1 MRTLKHGL
9 AATLLFLSPFVQA
22 DNVQADNSQAN
33 GLSDQ
38 LTSFFAQQLA
48 GFSDDVT
55 VIVRT
60 PPNMY
65 PSCDQ
70 PSFSVTGSA
79 KLWGNVNVLARCA
92 NEKRYL
98 QVAVQATGNY
108 VVAAQPIARGS
119 VLQTGSVTLK
129 RGRLDQ
135 LPPRTML
142 DINQA
147 QDAVSLRDV
156 APGQAI
162 QLSMLRQ
169 AWRVKAGQRVMVVA
183 NGDGFSVNSEG
194 QALNNAAVAQNA
206 RVRMSS
212 GQVVSGT
219 VDTDGNILINL

>member
-1 MRTLKHGL
+1 MRTIKRGL
-9 AATLLFLSPFVQA
+9 AATLLLLSPLAQA
-22 DNVQADNSQAN
+22 ENLQA
-33 GLSDQ
+33 Q
-38 LTSFFAQQLA
+38 LTTFFAQQLT
-48 GFSDDVT
+48 GFSDEVSVT
-55 VIVRT
+55 VRT
-60 PPNMY
+60 PPNLY
-65 PSCDQ
+65 PSCEQ
-70 PSFSVTGSA
+70 PSFTVTGTT

-108 VVAAQPIARGS
+108 VVAAQSIARGTI
-119 VLQTGSVTLK
+119 LQPGSVALK

-147 QDAVSLRDV
+147 HDSVSLRDL
-156 APGQAI
+156 APGQAV

-169 AWRVKAGQRVMVVA
+169 AWRVKAGQRVMVIA
-183 NGDGFSVNSEG
+183 NGDGFSVNGEG
-194 QALNNAAVAQNA
+194 KALNNAAVAQNA

-219 VDTDGNILINL
+219 VGSDGNILINL

>member
-1 MRTLKHGL
+1 MRTIKRGL
-9 AATLLFLSPFVQA
+9 AATLLLLSPLAQA
-22 DNVQADNSQAN
+22 ENLQA
-33 GLSDQ
+33 Q
-38 LTSFFAQQLA
+38 LTTFFAQQLA
-48 GFSDDVT
+48 GFSDEVSVT
-55 VIVRT
+55 VRT
-60 PPNMY
+60 PPNLY
-65 PSCDQ
+65 PSCEQ
-70 PSFSVTGSA
+70 PSFTVTGTT

-108 VVAAQPIARGS
+108 VVAAAPIARGS
-119 VLQTGSVTLK
+119 VLQASSVTLK

-147 QDAVSLRDV
+147 QDAVSLRDM

-162 QLSMLRQ
+162 QLSMLRK
-169 AWRVKAGQRVMVVA
+169 AWRVKAGQQVMVIA
-183 NGDGFSVNSEG
+183 NGDGFSINSEG
-194 QALNNAAVAQNA
+194 KALNNAAVAQNA

-219 VDTDGNILINL
+219 VDSDGNILINL

>member
-1 MRTLKHGL
+1 MQTLKRGL
-9 AATLLFLSPFVQA
+9 VATLLLLSPLAQA
-22 DNVQADNSQAN
+22 EGIQDR
-33 GLSDQ
+33 
-38 LTSFFAQQLA
+38 LTAFFAEKLA

-55 VIVRT
+55 VTVRT
-60 PPNMY
+60 PPNLY
-65 PSCDQ
+65 PTCDQ
-70 PSFSVTGSA
+70 PSFSVVGFT

-108 VVAAQPIARGS
+108 VVAAVPIARGS
-119 VLQTGSVTLK
+119 LLQANSVTLK

-142 DINQA
+142 EMNQA

-156 APGQAI
+156 APGQPI
-162 QLSMLRQ
+162 QLSML
-169 AWRVKAGQRVMVVA
+169 MVVA
-183 NGDGFSVNSEG
+183 NGDGFSINSEG
-194 QALNNAAVAQNA
+194 KALNNAAVAQNA

-219 VDTDGNILINL
+219 VDSDGNILINL

>member
-1 MRTLKHGL
+1 MRTLRHGL
-9 AATLLFLSPFVQA
+9 AATLLLLSPFVQA
-22 DNVQADNSQAN
+22 DNPQAT

-60 PPNMY
+60 PPNLY

-119 VLQTGSVTLK
+119 VLQAGSVTLK

>member
-1 MRTLKHGL
+1 MRTIKRGL
-9 AATLLFLSPFVQA
+9 AATLLLLSPLAQA
-22 DNVQADNSQAN
+22 D
-33 GLSDQ
+33 GLQ
-38 LTSFFAQQLA
+38 EKLTTFFAQQLA
-48 GFSDDVT
+48 GFSDDVKVT
-55 VIVRT
+55 VRT
-60 PPNMY
+60 PSNLY
-65 PSCDQ
+65 PSCEQ
-70 PSFSVTGSA
+70 PSFTVTGTT

-108 VVAAQPIARGS
+108 VVAAVPVARGS
-119 VLQTGSVTLK
+119 VLQSNSVTLK

-147 QDAVSLRDV
+147 QNAVSLRDV

-169 AWRVKAGQRVMVVA
+169 AWRVKAGQQVMVVA
-183 NGDGFSVNSEG
+183 NGEGFSINGEG
-194 QALNNAAVAQNA
+194 KALNNAAVAQNA

-219 VDTDGNILINL
+219 VSADGNILINL

>member
-1 MRTLKHGL
+1 MRTIKRGL
-9 AATLLFLSPFVQA
+9 AATLLLLSPLAQA
-22 DNVQADNSQAN
+22 ENLQA
-33 GLSDQ
+33 Q
-38 LTSFFAQQLA
+38 LTTFFAQQLA
-48 GFSDDVT
+48 GFSDEVSVT
-55 VIVRT
+55 VRT
-60 PPNMY
+60 PPNLY
-65 PSCDQ
+65 PTCEQ
-70 PSFSVTGSA
+70 PSFTVTGTT

-108 VVAAQPIARGS
+108 VVAAAPIARSS
-119 VLQTGSVTLK
+119 VLQASSVTLK

-147 QDAVSLRDV
+147 QDAVSLRDM

-162 QLSMLRQ
+162 QLSMLRK
-169 AWRVKAGQRVMVVA
+169 AWRVKAGQQVMVVA
-183 NGDGFSVNSEG
+183 NGDGFSINSEG
-194 QALNNAAVAQNA
+194 KALNNAAVAQNA

-219 VDTDGNILINL
+219 VDSDGNILINL

>member
-1 MRTLKHGL
+1 MRTIKRGL
-9 AATLLFLSPFVQA
+9 AATLLLLSPLAQA
-22 DNVQADNSQAN
+22 ENLQA
-33 GLSDQ
+33 Q
-38 LTSFFAQQLA
+38 LTTFFAQQLA
-48 GFSDDVT
+48 GFSDEVSVT
-55 VIVRT
+55 VRT
-60 PPNMY
+60 PPNLY
-65 PSCDQ
+65 PTCEQ
-70 PSFSVTGSA
+70 PSFTVTGTT

-108 VVAAQPIARGS
+108 VVAAAPIARGS
-119 VLQTGSVTLK
+119 VLQASSVTLK

-147 QDAVSLRDV
+147 QDAVSLRDM

-162 QLSMLRQ
+162 QLSMLRK
-169 AWRVKAGQRVMVVA
+169 AWRVKAGQQVMVVA
-183 NGDGFSVNSEG
+183 NGDGFSINSEG
-194 QALNNAAVAQNA
+194 KALNNAAVAQNA

-219 VDTDGNILINL
+219 VDSDGNILINL

>member
-1 MRTLKHGL
+1 MRTLKSAL
-9 AATLLFLSPFVQA
+9 AATLLLLSPLVQA
-22 DNVQADNSQAN
+22 E
-33 GLSDQ
+33 GLQGQ
-38 LTSFFAQQLA
+38 LTAFFAQQLA
-48 GFSDDVT
+48 GFSDEVSVT
-55 VIVRT
+55 VRT
-60 PPNMY
+60 PPNLF
-65 PSCDQ
+65 PSCEQ

-79 KLWGNVNVLARCA
+79 KLWGNVNVLARCPG
-92 NEKRYL
+92 EKRYL

-108 VVAAQPIARGS
+108 VVAAQPIVRGS
-119 VLQTGSVTLK
+119 QLQANSVTLK

-147 QDAVSLRDV
+147 QDAISLRDV
-156 APGQAI
+156 APGQPI

-169 AWRVKAGQRVMVVA
+169 AWRVKAGQQVMVVA
-183 NGDGFSVNSEG
+183 SGDGFSINSEG
-194 QALNNAAVAQNA
+194 KALNNAAVAQNA

>member
-1 MRTLKHGL
+1 MRTIKRSL
-9 AATLLFLSPFVQA
+9 AATLLLLSPLAQA
-22 DNVQADNSQAN
+22 ENLQA
-33 GLSDQ
+33 Q
-38 LTSFFAQQLA
+38 LTTFFAQQLA
-48 GFSDDVT
+48 GFSDEVSVT
-55 VIVRT
+55 VRT
-60 PPNMY
+60 PPNLY
-65 PSCDQ
+65 PSCEQ
-70 PSFSVTGSA
+70 PSFTVTGTT

-108 VVAAQPIARGS
+108 VVAAAPIARGS
-119 VLQTGSVTLK
+119 VLQASSVTLK

-147 QDAVSLRDV
+147 QDAVSLRDM

-162 QLSMLRQ
+162 QLSMLRK
-169 AWRVKAGQRVMVVA
+169 AWRVKAGQQVMVVA
-183 NGDGFSVNSEG
+183 NGDGFSINSEG
-194 QALNNAAVAQNA
+194 KALNNAAVAQNA

-219 VDTDGNILINL
+219 VDSDGNILINL

>member
-1 MRTLKHGL
+1 MRTIKRGL
-9 AATLLFLSPFVQA
+9 AATLLLLSPLAQA
-22 DNVQADNSQAN
+22 ENLQT
-33 GLSDQ
+33 Q
-38 LTSFFAQQLA
+38 LTTFFAQQLA
-48 GFSDDVT
+48 GFSDEVSVT
-55 VIVRT
+55 VRT
-60 PPNMY
+60 PPNLY
-65 PSCDQ
+65 PSCEQ
-70 PSFSVTGSA
+70 PSFTVTGTT

-108 VVAAQPIARGS
+108 VVAAAPIARGS
-119 VLQTGSVTLK
+119 VLQASSVTLK

-147 QDAVSLRDV
+147 QDAVSLRDM

-162 QLSMLRQ
+162 QLSMLRK
-169 AWRVKAGQRVMVVA
+169 AWRVKAGQQVMVVA
-183 NGDGFSVNSEG
+183 NGDGFSINSEG
-194 QALNNAAVAQNA
+194 KALNNAAVAQNA

-219 VDTDGNILINL
+219 VDSDGNILINL

>member
-1 MRTLKHGL
+1 MRTIKRGL
-9 AATLLFLSPFVQA
+9 AATLLLLSPLAQA
-22 DNVQADNSQAN
+22 ENLQA
-33 GLSDQ
+33 Q
-38 LTSFFAQQLA
+38 LTTFFAQQLA
-48 GFSDDVT
+48 GFSDEVSVT
-55 VIVRT
+55 VRT
-60 PPNMY
+60 PPNLY
-65 PSCDQ
+65 PSCEQ
-70 PSFSVTGSA
+70 PSFTLTGTT

-108 VVAAQPIARGS
+108 VVAAAPIARGS
-119 VLQTGSVTLK
+119 VLQASSVTLK

-147 QDAVSLRDV
+147 QDAVSLRDM

-162 QLSMLRQ
+162 QLSMLRK
-169 AWRVKAGQRVMVVA
+169 AWRVKAGQQVMVVA
-183 NGDGFSVNSEG
+183 NGDGFSINSEG
-194 QALNNAAVAQNA
+194 KALNNAAVAQNA

-219 VDTDGNILINL
+219 VDSDGNILINL

>member
-1 MRTLKHGL
+1 MRTLTKGL
-9 AATLLFLSPFVQA
+9 AATLLFLSPLAQA
-22 DNVQADNSQAN
+22 EDLQA
-33 GLSDQ
+33 Q
-38 LTSFFAQQLA
+38 LNAYFAQQLA
-48 GFSDDVT
+48 GFNDEVT
-55 VIVRT
+55 VSVRT
-60 PPNMY
+60 QPNLL
-65 PSCDQ
+65 PSCEA

-79 KLWGNVNVLARCA
+79 KLWGNVNVQARCP

-108 VVAAQPIARGS
+108 VVAAQPIVRGS
-119 VLQTGSVTLK
+119 QLQASSVTLK

-156 APGQAI
+156 APGQPI
-162 QLSMLRQ
+162 QLSMIRQ
-169 AWRVKAGQRVMVVA
+169 AWRVKAGQQVMVVA
-183 NGDGFSVNSEG
+183 NGDGFSINSEG
-194 QALNNAAVAQNA
+194 KALNNAAVAQNA

-219 VDTDGNILINL
+219 VGSDGNILINL